1 MAEKYLVAGLGNPG
15 KKYQNTRH
23 NVGFMAIDYISKT
36 INSEKFKLKFKSQI
50 SVANIA
56 NKEVILL
63 KPETF
68 MNLSGSAVLEC
79 INFYKI
85 PIENIIIIF
94 DDVSLNIGKVRYRSK
109 GSSGG
114 QNGIKH
120 IISMLG
126 TEEIARIK
134 IGVGEKPHKDYN
146 LADWV
151 LSEFKKDDN
160 INDAIVQAYD
170 LLVDI
175 LKKN

>member
-1 MAEKYLVAGLGNPG
+1 MIEKYLVVGLGNPG
-15 KKYQNTRH
+15 KKYEKTRH
-23 NVGFMAIDYISKT
+23 NIGFMAIDYIAKA
-36 INSEKFKLKFKSQI
+36 ECAQPFKLKFKSQI
-50 SVANIA
+50 SKTTIA
-56 NKEVILL
+56 NKEVLLL

-68 MNLSGSAVLEC
+68 MNLSGTAVLEC

-85 PIENIIIIF
+85 PLENVIVIF
-94 DDVSLNIGKVRYRSK
+94 DDVSLDIGKVRYRTK

-114 QNGIKH
+114 QNGIKN
-120 IISMLG
+120 IINRLN

-160 INDAIVQAYD
+160 ITDSIIQAYNI
-170 LLVDI
+170 LLDV
-175 LKKN
+175 LAKM